1 MFDRE
6 RAAADLKANL
16 NPRRYEH
23 SLRVAKKAV
32 ELAELYGA
40 DKYKAELAGLFHDFC
55 KYLTKEEF
63 IRISEALGV
72 TEPIFYIV
80 PELIHGHAAAYILK
94 RDYGL
99 DDEEVLSAISNHTF
113 GAEKLP
119 LLDKIVYLADAIE
132 EGRTYPGV
140 EEIREA
146 AKYDLDL
153 AIMFFV
159 KDNIKYLVDSHFKMH
174 MNAILMYNEGV
185 DLLRLFEEVDRDFER
200 YKELKPSI

>member
-6 RAAADLKANL
+6 RAERDLRANL
-16 NPRRYEH
+16 IPRRYEH
-23 SLRVAKKAV
+23 SLRVAAKSR
-32 ELAELYGA
+32 ELAEMHGA
-40 DKYKAELAGLFHDFC
+40 DAAKAELAGLFHDFC
-55 KYLTKEEF
+55 KYLTDEEF
-63 IRISEALGV
+63 ISISEALGM
-72 TEPIFYIV
+72 TEPIFDIV
-80 PELIHGHAAAYILK
+80 PELIHGHAAAHILK

-140 EEIREA
+140 EKIREA
-146 AKYDLDL
+146 AKYDIDL
-153 AIMFFV
+153 ALMLFV

-174 MNAILMYNEGV
+174 INAVLMYNEGV
-185 DLLRLFEEVDRDFER
+185 DSLRLFEEAEGDYER
-200 YKELKPSI
+200 YKELKATL